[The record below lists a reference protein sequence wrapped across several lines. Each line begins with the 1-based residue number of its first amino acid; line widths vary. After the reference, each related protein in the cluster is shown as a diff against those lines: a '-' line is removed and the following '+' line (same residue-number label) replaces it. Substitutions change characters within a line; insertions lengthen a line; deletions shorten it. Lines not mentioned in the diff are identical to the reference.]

1 MNYSSVIALH
11 LDNFSTPIE
20 LGETIKDAG
29 LDDKGINVKEVFDL
43 KADGFDI
50 LYLDV
55 NTGNALAYHV
65 KGMIASKVV
74 PMQPFMEH
82 LVKLECVSKIITQR
96 PLNVD
101 EILEQ
106 ITKGGMKSLTDR
118 QVKFLDHQSQAK

>member
-1 MNYSSVIALH
+1 MNYSSVVALH
-11 LDNFSTPIE
+11 LDNFKTPVDLAE
-20 LGETIKDAG
+20 MLKDAG
-29 LDDKGINVKEVFDL
+29 LSDKGINVKDVFEL
-43 KADGFDI
+43 KDDGFDI

-65 KGMIASKVV
+65 KGMAASKVV

-82 LVKLECVSKIITQR
+82 LIKLECVSKIIKQR

-106 ITKGGMKSLTDR
+106 ITKSGMKSLTNR
-118 QVKFLDHQSQAK
+118 QVKFLDIQSQTK